1 METPLGW
8 VPHYEDLDWRGLK
21 FSEAQFGDVM
31 KVCRNE
37 WVQEIA
43 SHDELFFKLFD
54 RLPRELPT
62 IRDLLLAGLWR
73 KPTKTGAESK

>member
-1 METPLGW
+1 MN
-8 VPHYEDLDWRGLK
+8 
-21 FSEAQFGDVM
+21 
-31 KVCRNE
+31 VCRNE

-54 RLPRELPT
+54 RLPRELPL

-73 KPTKTGAESK
+73 KPKSAVKSVQ